1 MSEEVVIV
9 SEVQSGTFFVLTL
22 DSTVAL
28 LDKENARGLRD
39 DLNKFLGAD
48 KQPGYVVTGIT
59 FPSGCAEPDLPVG
72 TRFVDNTE
80 EKDIVIK
87 TGPSKYKWLTKWGAP
102 VDTSIEYDWEFF
114 NETWDLTVIA

>member
-48 KQPGYVVTGIT
+48 KVQGQNTIGIV
-59 FPSGCAEPDLPVG
+59 FPKGVPEPDLPVG
-72 TRFVDNTE
+72 TRLRDNEGDIAARMDDGWAWVELFGDVINRPTSYTWE
-80 EKDIVIK
+80 EIQDAVAHK
-87 TGPSKYKWLTKWGAP
+87 
-102 VDTSIEYDWEFF
+102 EF
-114 NETWDLTVIA
+114 TVIA